1 MARSRVDVLR
11 AVSTLLWM
19 SRYRV
24 NGAQETLGTIGAMG
38 EVRAGRAGRGDAS
51 VAESLTAID
60 ATPGPTYTLRHGI
73 NL

>member
-11 AVSTLLWM
+11 AISTLLWM

-24 NGAQETLGTIGAMG
+24 NGDSEILVTIGAMG

-51 VAESLTAID
+51 LAESLTAID
-60 ATPGPTYTLRHGI
+60 VTPRATYTLRHGI
-73 NL
+73 NV